1 MEQKIVRKTVMLL
14 LFTTLHSKWKI
25 FSSGFFYYGKQSGN
39 IELLFIQIISKHV
52 LQVYGAC
59 QSGLMFSII
68 DRSMGS
74 YSSECI
80 EKFMAL
86 ALKCCQDD
94 PNERPT
100 ILEVVRELENLCS
113 LLPES
118 DLIPTESDASIS
130 GVSGVDPSPLYSG
143 RNSQSQMTTE
153 SLGSEL
159 VSGEIPTIRPR

>member
-1 MEQKIVRKTVMLL
+1 MLL

-59 QSGLMFSII
+59 QSGCMFSII
-68 DRSMGS
+68 DGSMGS

-80 EKFMAL
+80 KKFMAL

-118 DLIPTESDASIS
+118 DASIF
-130 GVSGVDPSPLYSG
+130 GVSGVDRSPLYSE

-153 SLGSEL
+153 NFGSEL
-159 VSGEIPTIRPR
+159 VSGVIPTIRPR